1 MISPLLCPSAEG
13 EPELRVDACFPV
25 PIDVFSVVVAMMN
38 IRYVKVAMQ
47 HWLVPVPMRMRF
59 AGRIRWGVHVLMVL
73 IVAMTMFVFQR
84 FMEMVMLVMLG

>member
-1 MISPLLCPSAEG
+1 MISPLLCPSAAG

-25 PIDVFSVVVAMMN
+25 PIDVFSVVVAVMN

-59 AGRIRWGVHVLMVL
+59 AGRILLGV
-73 IVAMTMFVFQR
+73 
-84 FMEMVMLVMLG
+84 LVDRKSVV